1 MVLEGGSG
9 EGDLQLTRG
18 ERREALSGCSLTIR
32 SKLWAQPTVG
42 SGQRGGARPLQGGR
56 ALGVG
61 RGSRTG
67 TGAGGWGEQ
76 PRLPPTPGHGA
87 GGRQPSLNVPTPA
100 PPSGSQTWPRL
111 MGPCSLPGQ
120 LGGHFRHACA
130 WMPPLPRLAEDREH
144 SLPPPAAPALLIPSK
159 RPSQECLAYSGGR
172 ALATKPAGGA

>member
-9 EGDLQLTRG
+9 EGDLKLTRG
-18 ERREALSGCSLTIR
+18 ERREAAECLLLDHPGASFGLSQVWGPGSR
-32 SKLWAQPTVG
+32 VG
-42 SGQRGGARPLQGGR
+42 WARPLQGGR

-61 RGSRTG
+61 RGSRTV

-76 PRLPPTPGHGA
+76 PRLPPTPGPFSFSGHGA

-100 PPSGSQTWPRL
+100 LPSGSQTWPRL

-159 RPSQECLAYSGGR
+159 
-172 ALATKPAGGA
+172 